1 MLNDVGRK
9 QWVEIF
15 AALASKSRLEIVEML
30 TEGRVECQEI
40 LGRIDLSQPAIS
52 YHLAKL
58 ERAGVVV
65 KDKKGPRNCY
75 RLNSHIRSLIRILP
89 QEEDQ

>member
-1 MLNDVGRK
+1 MLDDAGRK

-15 AALASKSRLEIVEML
+15 AALANKSRLEIVEML

-40 LGRIDLSQPAIS
+40 LGRIDLSQPAVS

-65 KDKKGPRNCY
+65 KNKNGPRNCY
-75 RLNSHIRSLIRILP
+75 RLNSHIRSLIRILT
-89 QEEDQ
+89 QEENR

>member
-15 AALASKSRLEIVEML
+15 AALASTSRLEIVEML

-40 LGRIDLSQPAIS
+40 LGRINLSQPAIS

-75 RLNSHIRSLIRILP
+75 RLNSHIRSLIRILA

>member
-1 MLNDVGRK
+1 MLDNVGRK

-15 AALASKSRLEIVEML
+15 AALANKSRLEIVEML

-40 LGRIDLSQPAIS
+40 LGRIELSQPAIS

-65 KDKKGPRNCY
+65 KDKNGPRNCY
-75 RLNSHIRSLIRILP
+75 RLTSRIRSLIKILT